1 MGNLQEVQEVYT
13 LLNNLLIPL
22 WNGAGTDYVGISLFS
37 VANLFLGLKT
47 RQD

>member
-22 WNGAGTDYVGISLFS
+22 WNGAGTGYVSTSLFS
-37 VANLFLGLKT
+37 VAYSWGSKT